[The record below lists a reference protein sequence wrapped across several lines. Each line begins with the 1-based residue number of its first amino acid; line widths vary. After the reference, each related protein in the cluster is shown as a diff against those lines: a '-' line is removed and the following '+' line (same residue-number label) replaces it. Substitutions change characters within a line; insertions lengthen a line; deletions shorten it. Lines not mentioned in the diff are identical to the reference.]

1 MCIHVLRNYG
11 SPFKTNQP
19 IQLFACHWL
28 WERLKEREIVK
39 LGDATALRKLV
50 SIIFG
55 DEVKLSDRKAFATFL
70 RAAGVGV
77 EPEMPYM
84 GNDPISLYQLKF
96 KCQGEDTVTDAE
108 TTSVKR
114 RKFGAF
120 F

>member
-1 MCIHVLRNYG
+1 M
-11 SPFKTNQP
+11 
-19 IQLFACHWL
+19 
-28 WERLKEREIVK
+28 K
-39 LGDATALRKLV
+39 LGDATALRELV

-55 DEVKLSDRKAFATFL
+55 EEVKLSDRKAFATFL

-108 TTSVKR
+108 TASVKR
-114 RKFGAF
+114 RKFGGLF
-120 F
+120 